1 MQNKHEQSLLFFDQA
16 LRNLR
21 TQTIKLV
28 RSVGRLADHNGPLE
42 KAVGL
47 FDRNRFYARLR
58 NALGGCLL
66 RIELDDAK
74 QRFASGRSFLR
85 CH

>member
-1 MQNKHEQSLLFFDQA
+1 MHGVATLF
-16 LRNLR
+16 
-21 TQTIKLV
+21 
-28 RSVGRLADHNGPLE
+28 
-42 KAVGL
+42 
-47 FDRNRFYARLR
+47 
-58 NALGGCLL
+58 GGCLL